1 MSGDDSRLDA
11 LAGSVSDDRPVDW
24 NAESEVADGAD
35 GAEVRA
41 LRELAA
47 IADFNRRLQRESSS
61 PGDGPPSTVP
71 GQPAPERWGH
81 LLLLE
86 SLGAGR
92 HGEVWRCWDQRL
104 HREVALKWLRP
115 AAGEGGGPD
124 ERALTDEARALARVH
139 APGVV
144 AVYGIDQHDGRL
156 GMWMELLRGES
167 LADSIARRGRLPAAE
182 VAVIGRD
189 LARALEAVHAAGLV
203 HRDVK
208 PANVMLESSGRIVL
222 TDFGLGVRRAFPESP
237 LARLSGTPL
246 FMSPE
251 RLAGGSST
259 PASDLYA
266 LGATLWCGL
275 AGRPPF
281 DAPTLEALRSE
292 AARGP
297 SRSIAAECPSAPRAL
312 TTAIDRALSPDPAK
326 RFASAAEMSRTLAE
340 AADPRRSPALSRPR
354 SFAIA
359 VGLAAAAVLIIMGVR
374 SRRPPVT
381 ARVQPPAAATAL
393 PATYDVDASL
403 VRRTAGRYERLADG
417 DRVAPG
423 DRLSLEFRATRRAWV
438 YVLNEDE
445 KGESFLLFPAP
456 ALDRTNPLAA
466 DSTTIL
472 PGPVAGRENGWIVT
486 SRGGRE
492 HFLVV
497 ASPEPVAALEAELAR
512 VPRAERGRPVR
523 DEPVRA
529 PALDQLRGV
538 GGMAPLSAEPQ
549 PKRAGTIERF
559 EHLAG
564 RETGVRGTWVRE
576 VTLENPL
583 R

>member
-24 NAESEVADGAD
+24 NAESAAGVD

-41 LRELAA
+41 LRDLAA

-61 PGDGPPSTVP
+61 PEGGPPSAAP
-71 GQPAPERWGH
+71 GQEPERWGH

-115 AAGEGGGPD
+115 AAADGSGPD
-124 ERALTDEARALARVH
+124 ERVLTDEARALARIH
-139 APGVV
+139 DPGVV
-144 AVYGIDQHDGRL
+144 AVYGIDQHEGRL

-167 LADSIARRGRLPAAE
+167 LADSIERRGRLPAGE
-182 VAVIGRD
+182 VAVIGCD
-189 LARALEAVHAAGLV
+189 LARALAAVHAAGLV

-208 PANVMLESSGRIVL
+208 PANVMLESSGRTVL

-266 LGATLWCGL
+266 LGATLWCAL
-275 AGRPPF
+275 TGRPPF

-292 AARGP
+292 VARGP
-297 SRSIAAECPSAPRAL
+297 ARSLAAECPSAPRAL
-312 TTAIDRALSPDPAK
+312 TTAIERALSTDPAK
-326 RFASAAEMSRTLAE
+326 RFASAADMSQALDDAAARRTSSTRSLQRSLVM
-340 AADPRRSPALSRPR
+340 AAG
-354 SFAIA
+354 
-359 VGLAAAAVLIIMGVR
+359 VAAAAVLIIVAVR
-374 SRRPPVT
+374 ARRPEVA
-381 ARVQPPAAATAL
+381 ARIQPPTPALVL

-403 VRRTAGRYERLADG
+403 VRRTGGRYEHLADG

-445 KGESFLLFPAP
+445 RGESFLLFPAP
-456 ALDRTNPLAA
+456 ALDRKNPMAA

-497 ASPEPVAALEAELAR
+497 ASPQPVAALEAELAR
-512 VPRAERGRPVR
+512 VPRVEPGRPVR
-523 DEPVRA
+523 DEPIPA

-538 GGMAPLSAEPQ
+538 GGVAPISTEPQ
-549 PKRAGTIERF
+549 PRRAGTLERF
-559 EHLAG
+559 ERLAG